1 MYVVDNV
8 KSVIKIINYVVVIIL
23 NDFYIVIDKV
33 LSS

>member
-8 KSVIKIINYVVVIIL
+8 KSVIKIINCVVVIIL